1 MRWLTNNC
9 GSVNARIGGT
19 KSHRDAYFLSVVSS
33 EADMETILRRIGNEP
48 VKRVEPV
55 CPTVLGQGVASLV
68 LAAGLSLILVHATD
82 AQACSS
88 FLLEKD
94 GVIVAGRNLDSQK
107 FTPGVVV
114 INHRGIWKES
124 RSWRELAYGKSI
136 PNPHLSWVSKYG
148 SITFN
153 TFCRDFVD
161 GGMNEAGLFIQE
173 MSLVENKFPEGPTK
187 PTFFMMLWMQYVLD
201 SFESVDQV
209 VASAREVVI
218 DGWNWHFF
226 AADAEGNTA
235 AIEFVDGK
243 PVLTFGEA
251 MPITVLCNETY
262 STEMKLLRT
271 YQGFGGDTPVVLKDA
286 GVIPDPEAPYVDERF
301 VNAAALIEKSEDSPL
316 PPLDYGMKVL
326 DEMAWEGTQW
336 SYVCDLTKR
345 TVRYRTKDS
354 PELKELSFAD
364 FNFDAA
370 GPVRMLDI
378 NATGDI
384 GPESFSDY
392 SLENNRK
399 SLEKKI
405 SGWEGVFTS
414 NGATLE
420 GALDRISGYSETT
433 VVKPGR

>member
-1 MRWLTNNC
+1 MNVIE
-9 GSVNARIGGT
+9 SVRPA
-19 KSHRDAYFLSVVSS
+19 V
-33 EADMETILRRIGNEP
+33 LRRVLSGLILAVGFLLLLAIGN
-48 VKRVEPV
+48 
-55 CPTVLGQGVASLV
+55 
-68 LAAGLSLILVHATD
+68 D
-82 AQACSS
+82 ALACSS
-88 FLLEKD
+88 FLLKKD
-94 GVIVAGRNLDSQK
+94 GSVIAGRNLDSSK

-124 RSWRELAYGKSI
+124 RSWNELAYGRSV
-136 PNPHLSWVSKYG
+136 PNAHLSWVSKYG

-173 MSLVENKFPEGPTK
+173 MSLVENKYPEDQAMPR
-187 PTFFMMLWMQYVLD
+187 FFMMLWMQYILD
-201 SFESVDQV
+201 NFESVDQV

-226 AADAEGNTA
+226 AADSEGNTA

-243 PVLTFGEA
+243 PVLTYGEA

-262 STEMKLLRT
+262 ETEMNLLRT

-286 GVIPDPEAPYVDERF
+286 GVTPDPDAPYVDARF
-301 VNAAALIEKSEDSPL
+301 VNAATLIKMSEDSQMS
-316 PPLDYGMKVL
+316 PLDYGMKVL

-336 SYVCDLTKR
+336 SYVCDLTKK
-345 TVRYRTKDS
+345 TVRFRTKDS
-354 PELKELSFAD
+354 PELKELRFSDFTFDVAD
-364 FNFDAA
+364 
-370 GPVRMLDI
+370 PTLMLDI
-378 NATGDI
+378 HATGDI
-384 GPESFSDY
+384 GPGSFSDY
-392 SLENNRK
+392 SLDFNRA

-405 SGWEGVFTS
+405 SGWETVFSS

-433 VVKPGR
+433 QVAIPQLLDEK

>member
-1 MRWLTNNC
+1 MNL
-9 GSVNARIGGT
+9 V
-19 KSHRDAYFLSVVSS
+19 
-33 EADMETILRRIGNEP
+33 ETGRSTVP
-48 VKRVEPV
+48 KRVIY
-55 CPTVLGQGVASLV
+55 GLV
-68 LAAGLSLILVHATD
+68 LAGGFLLLLATGND
-82 AQACSS
+82 ALACSS

-94 GVIVAGRNLDSQK
+94 GSVIAGRNLDSTK

-114 INHRGIWKES
+114 VNHRGIWKES
-124 RSWRELAYGKSI
+124 RSWNELAYERSV

-173 MSLVENKFPEGPTK
+173 MSLVENKYPENPAM
-187 PTFFMMLWMQYVLD
+187 PRFFMMLWMQYILD

-226 AADAEGNTA
+226 AADADGNTA

-243 PVLTFGEA
+243 PVLTYGEA

-262 STEMKLLRT
+262 ETEMDRLRT

-286 GVIPDPEAPYVDERF
+286 GVTPDPDAPYVDDRF
-301 VNAAALIEKSEDSPL
+301 VNAATLIKMSEESQMS
-316 PPLDYGMKVL
+316 PLDYGMKVL
-326 DEMAWEGTQW
+326 DEMAWDGTQW
-336 SYVCDLTKR
+336 SYVCDLTNKA
-345 TVRYRTKDS
+345 VRYRTKDS
-354 PELKELSFAD
+354 PELKELRFSDFSFD
-364 FNFDAA
+364 PA
-370 GPVRMLDI
+370 GPTLMLDI
-378 NATGDI
+378 HATGDI
-384 GPESFSDY
+384 EPGSFSDY
-392 SLENNRK
+392 SLEFNRA

-405 SGWEGVFTS
+405 SGWESVFSS

-433 VVKPGR
+433 KVAQAQLLPEETRD

>member
-1 MRWLTNNC
+1 
-9 GSVNARIGGT
+9 
-19 KSHRDAYFLSVVSS
+19 
-33 EADMETILRRIGNEP
+33 
-48 VKRVEPV
+48 
-55 CPTVLGQGVASLV
+55 LV
-68 LAAGLSLILVHATD
+68 LAEEEVDPISRGNGDDAVRRTESVYPMFMRSGIAGLVLAVGFIFFLAPGTD
-82 AQACSS
+82 VLACSS

-94 GVIVAGRNLDSQK
+94 GSIVAGRNLDSQK

-124 RSWRELAYGKSI
+124 RSWNELAYGQSVS
-136 PNPHLSWVSKYG
+136 NPHLSWVSRYG
-148 SITFN
+148 SVTFN

-173 MSLVENKFPEGPTK
+173 MSLVENRYPEDSTK
-187 PTFFMMLWMQYVLD
+187 PRIFMMLWMQYVLD

-235 AIEFVDGK
+235 AIEFIDGN
-243 PVLTFGEA
+243 PVLTYGEA

-262 STEMKLLRT
+262 ATEMSLLKT
-271 YQGFGGDTPVVLKDA
+271 YQGFGGATPVVLKDA
-286 GVIPDPEAPYVDERF
+286 GVTPDPEAPYVDDRF
-301 VNAAALIEKSEDSPL
+301 VNAATLIKMSGDSSLSPT
-316 PPLDYGMKVL
+316 DYGMKIL

-336 SYVCDLTKR
+336 SYVCDLTNR

-354 PELKELSFAD
+354 PEPKELKLTD
-364 FNFDAA
+364 FNLDAA
-370 GPVRMLDI
+370 SPTLMLDI
-378 NATGDI
+378 HANGAI
-384 GPESFSDY
+384 GPRSLSEY
-392 SLENNRK
+392 SPELNLA

-405 SGWEGVFTS
+405 SGWESVFTS

-433 VVKPGR
+433 KVAQPGLRLENRE

>member
-1 MRWLTNNC
+1 MGATLGVHSANKC
-9 GSVNARIGGT
+9 GSVYVAPILARVVI
-19 KSHRDAYFLSVVSS
+19 SH
-33 EADMETILRRIGNEP
+33 
-48 VKRVEPV
+48 
-55 CPTVLGQGVASLV
+55 
-68 LAAGLSLILVHATD
+68 LILAVGFLLLLTTGNHAL
-82 AQACSS
+82 ACSS

-94 GVIVAGRNLDSQK
+94 GSLIAGRNLDSTK

-114 INHRGIWKES
+114 INQRGIWKES
-124 RSWRELAYGKSI
+124 RSWNELAYGRSV
-136 PNPHLSWVSKYG
+136 PNAHLSWVSKYG

-173 MSLVENKFPEGPTK
+173 MSLVENKYPEDPAM
-187 PTFFMMLWMQYVLD
+187 PRFFMMLWMQYILD
-201 SFESVDQV
+201 NFDSVDQV

-262 STEMKLLRT
+262 KTEMKLAST
-271 YQGFGGDTPVVLKDA
+271 YQGFGGDTPVVLNDV
-286 GVIPDPEAPYVDERF
+286 GVTPDPDAPYVDDRF
-301 VNAAALIEKSEDSPL
+301 VKAATLIKKSEDSQM

-326 DEMAWEGTQW
+326 DEMAWDGTQW
-336 SYVCDLTKR
+336 SYVCDLTNK
-345 TVRYRTKDS
+345 TVRFRTKDS
-354 PELKELSFAD
+354 PEPKELRFSD
-364 FNFDAA
+364 FNFDPA
-370 GPVRMLDI
+370 GPTRMLDI
-378 NATGDI
+378 HATGDI
-384 GPESFSDY
+384 EPGSFSDY
-392 SLENNRK
+392 TLELNRA

-405 SGWEGVFTS
+405 SGWGSVFSS

-433 VVKPGR
+433 KVLKPQLLLDEEINADLVSVDSASGGR